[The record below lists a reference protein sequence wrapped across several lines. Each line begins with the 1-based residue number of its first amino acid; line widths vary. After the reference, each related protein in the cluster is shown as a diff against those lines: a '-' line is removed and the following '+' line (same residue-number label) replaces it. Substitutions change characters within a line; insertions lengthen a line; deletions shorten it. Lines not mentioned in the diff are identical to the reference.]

1 MIYFLIY
8 SAFSNRNYN
17 NSSYNSKLF
26 YNKQGTITF
35 EDKKDILET
44 NNLSL
49 NFSLQQLRNIF

>member
-1 MIYFLIY
+1 MISSSLIA
-8 SAFSNRNYN
+8 AFSNRNYN
-17 NSSYNSKLF
+17 TSSYNSKIF

-49 NFSLQQLRNIF
+49 NFSLQQLRNII

>member
-26 YNKQGTITF
+26 YNKQGTITY
-35 EDKKDILET
+35 EDKKK
-44 NNLSL
+44 
-49 NFSLQQLRNIF
+49 IFLKRITYL